1 MMYEVMPDHIRK
13 ICAVAGLFILL
24 SLVAGQSAG
33 WCAAPSRGGRLV
45 LALSSDPK
53 SFNPVMAQET
63 STSVVTSYIFEGLT
77 TLNAETLEPEPNLA
91 ESWRV
96 SQDGRTWT
104 FHLRRDVCWND
115 GEPFTADDVVF
126 TFERLIYN
134 DAIPNS
140 ARDIFTIDGQAITVS
155 RVDEHTVR
163 FRLPVKFAPFLMALS
178 QPILPR
184 HCLEQ
189 AVNDGAFAFTW
200 GIDTPPSQIV
210 GTGAFRLTRY
220 RPGERLVFERNP
232 FYWKQDENGE
242 RLPYLDGLILLIV
255 PNQDAAVLKFLE
267 GEVDYCPVRGSDYA
281 LLKGLEKKDH
291 FTIYE
296 TGPDFGSNF
305 LLFNQNPGSEPGT
318 PPRPYVEPRKL
329 RWFTDRDFRR
339 AVAHAIDKTR
349 MIEIVNNGLG
359 YPQDSPLSPSA
370 GFFFTENVR
379 RYPYDLERARLVL
392 SMAGYR
398 DRDGD
403 GIIEDAS
410 GEPVEFNLYTNAGNT
425 EREQIAAMIRRDLGQ
440 LGMKVN
446 LLALEFNSL
455 IRKLNASFDWD
466 AVVIGLTG
474 GIEPHFGKNVWD
486 SSGQL
491 HLWFPKQA
499 GPATDWERRVD
510 EIFIQAAQEMDR
522 EQRKVLY
529 DEWQL
534 IVSQE
539 LPVIYTVLGSNVFA
553 VRNIFGNLRPT
564 SYGGAFHNIEEIY
577 IQGHT
582 DTTTQ

>member
-1 MMYEVMPDHIRK
+1 M
-13 ICAVAGLFILL
+13 
-24 SLVAGQSAG
+24 
-33 WCAAPSRGGRLV
+33 V

-63 STSVVTSYIFEGLT
+63 TTSAVTAYIFEGLT
-77 TLNAETLEPEPNLA
+77 TLNVETLEPQPGLA
-91 ESWRV
+91 ERWEISE
-96 SQDGRTWT
+96 DGLIWT
-104 FHLRRDVCWND
+104 FYLRPDVRWND
-115 GEPFTADDVVF
+115 GEPLTADDVVF
-126 TFERLIYN
+126 TFNRLIYN
-134 DAIPNS
+134 DAVPNS

-155 RVDEHTVR
+155 RVDARTVR
-163 FRLPVKFAPFLMALS
+163 FQLPVRFAPFLMALS
-178 QPILPR
+178 QPILPQ

-189 AVNDGAFAFTW
+189 SVNDGAFAFTW

-210 GTGAFRLTRY
+210 GTGPFRLARY
-220 RPGERLVFERNP
+220 QPGERLVYERNP
-232 FYWKQDENGE
+232 FYWKVAVSGDQ
-242 RLPYLDGLILLIV
+242 LPYLDGLILLIV
-255 PNQDAAVLKFLE
+255 PNQDAVVLKFLE
-267 GEVDYCPVRGSDYA
+267 GEVDYCPVSGSDYA
-281 LLKGLEKKDH
+281 LLKSLEQEKN
-291 FTIYE
+291 FTLYE

-305 LLFNQNPGSEPGT
+305 LVFNQNTESEPGT

-359 YPQDSPLSPSA
+359 YPQDSPVSPSA
-370 GFFFTENVR
+370 GFFYTENVR
-379 RYPYDLERARLVL
+379 RYPYDLDRARLIL

-403 GIIEDAS
+403 GVLEDAT
-410 GEPVEFNLYTNAGNT
+410 GEPVEFTLYTNAGNT

-446 LLALEFNSL
+446 FLTLEFNSL

-491 HLWFPKQA
+491 HLWFPAQET
-499 GPATDWERRVD
+499 PATEWEQRVND
-510 EIFIQAAQEMDR
+510 IFIQGAQELDR
-522 EQRKVLY
+522 EKRKLLY
-529 DEWQL
+529 DEWQR

-539 LPVIYTVLGSNVFA
+539 VPVIYTVLEGNVFA
-553 VRNIFGNLRPT
+553 VRDIFGNLRPT